1 MKIALP
7 LTENQLSMHF
17 GHCETFAFLEVDE
30 VEKKIVKKELLT
42 PPPHEPGILPTW
54 IKNQDVDLVIA
65 GGMGGRAQSLF
76 QAQGIKV
83 ITGAPVD
90 SPENIVQ
97 SYLEGTLE
105 TGDNVCDH

>member
-7 LTENQLSMHF
+7 LAENQLCMHF
-17 GHCETFAFLEVDE
+17 GHCEVFAFLEVDE
-30 VEKKIVKKELLT
+30 EEKKIIKKELLT
-42 PPPHEPGILPTW
+42 PPPHEPGILPPW
-54 IKNQDVDLVIA
+54 IKSHGANIVIA
-65 GGMGGRAQSLF
+65 GGMGARAQSLF

-90 SPENIVQ
+90 SPENIVRN
-97 SYLEGTLE
+97 YLKGTLQ

>member
-7 LTENQLSMHF
+7 LAENQLSMHF

-30 VEKKIVKKELLT
+30 VEKKIIKKELLT

-54 IKNQDVDLVIA
+54 IKKQDVDLVIA

-76 QAQGIKV
+76 QEQGIKV

-90 SPENIVQ
+90 SPKIL
-97 SYLEGTLE
+97 STATFRTLQ

>member
-7 LTENQLSMHF
+7 LAENQLSMHF

-30 VEKKIVKKELLT
+30 VGKKIIKKELLT

-54 IKNQDVDLVIA
+54 IKKQDVDLVIA
-65 GGMGGRAQSLF
+65 GGMGGRAQNLF
-76 QAQGIKV
+76 QEQGIKV

-97 SYLEGTLE
+97 SYLNGTLQ

>member
-7 LTENQLSMHF
+7 LAENQLSMHF

-30 VEKKIVKKELLT
+30 VGKKIIKKELLT

-54 IKNQDVDLVIA
+54 IKKQDVDLVIA
-65 GGMGGRAQSLF
+65 GGMGGRAQNLF
-76 QAQGIKV
+76 QEQGIKV
-83 ITGAPVD
+83 ITGAPID

-97 SYLEGTLE
+97 SYLNGTLQ

>member
-7 LTENQLSMHF
+7 LAENQLSMHF

-30 VEKKIVKKELLT
+30 VEKKIIKKELLT

-54 IKNQDVDLVIA
+54 IKKQDVDLVIA
-65 GGMGGRAQSLF
+65 GGMGGRAQNLF
-76 QAQGIKV
+76 QEQGIKV

-97 SYLEGTLE
+97 SYLNGTLQ